1 VSKRDSKPKPKSDP
15 IPEPKPDLILSLE
28 DTIGQRLRGVT
39 PTRRTGVAGYNPY
52 EAVPAEE
59 RRDQADKE
67 KGRPTDLRKLSE
79 WIRLQREIAELNP
92 GTEPKKPPRR

>member
-1 VSKRDSKPKPKSDP
+1 VSKLDSEPKPELDP
-15 IPEPKPDLILSLE
+15 IPEGTPDLKLSLE
-28 DTIGQRLRGVT
+28 DTIAQRLRGVT

-59 RRDQADKE
+59 RHDDAGKE
-67 KGRPTDLRKLSE
+67 KPADLRKLSE